1 LERTNIRS
9 MGKHAVSFEGSV
21 TTTGRSEAVR
31 LEKAFFRAHPE
42 FRQKARVRAQA
53 IGEGHVLVSVA
64 EPMISTSE
72 EVDPVVS
79 AYLSFLEAD
88 MVAHPERLSPFSS
101 ADLATARE
109 LVRDVVVADDEAL
122 PDDVTF

>member
-1 LERTNIRS
+1 

-21 TTTGRSEAVR
+21 TTTGKSEAMR

-42 FRQKARVRAQA
+42 FRQKTRLRAQA
-53 IGEGHVLVSVA
+53 LGEGHVLVSVA
-64 EPMISTSE
+64 EPVISTSD

-79 AYLSFLEAD
+79 AYLAFLEND

-101 ADLATARE
+101 ADLAAAHE
-109 LVRDVVVADDEAL
+109 LVRDVEVSDDDVL
-122 PDDVTF
+122 TDDVTI

>member
-1 LERTNIRS
+1 

-42 FRQKARVRAQA
+42 FHQKARVRAQA

-64 EPMISTSE
+64 EPLIPTSD

-101 ADLATARE
+101 ADLAAAHE
-109 LVRDVVVADDEAL
+109 LVRDIVVGDDDAI

>member
-1 LERTNIRS
+1 

-64 EPMISTSE
+64 EPLVPTSD

-79 AYLSFLEAD
+79 AYLSFLGAD
-88 MVAHPERLSPFSS
+88 MVAHPESRCRTTTPSPTTSRSRVGAPAVDLRCHRVRLDHASCPAVS
-101 ADLATARE
+101 E
-109 LVRDVVVADDEAL
+109 
-122 PDDVTF
+122 

>member
-1 LERTNIRS
+1 
-9 MGKHAVSFEGSV
+9 MGKHTVSFEGSV
-21 TTTGRSEAVR
+21 TSTGRSEAVR

-53 IGEGHVLVSVA
+53 IGEGHVLVSVV
-64 EPMISTSE
+64 EPLVSTSD

-88 MVAHPERLSPFSS
+88 MVAHPQRLSPFSS
-101 ADLATARE
+101 ADLAAARE
-109 LVRDVVVADDEAL
+109 LVRDIVVGDDDAI

>member
-1 LERTNIRS
+1 
-9 MGKHAVSFEGSV
+9 MGKQAVSFEGSV

-64 EPMISTSE
+64 EPLVPTSD

-101 ADLATARE
+101 ADLAAARE
-109 LVRDVVVADDEAL
+109 LTRGVEVSDDDAL
-122 PDDVTF
+122 TDDVTI

>member
-1 LERTNIRS
+1 
-9 MGKHAVSFEGSV
+9 MAKHAVSYEGSV
-21 TTTGRSEAVR
+21 TTTGKSEAVR
-31 LEKAFFRAHPE
+31 LDKAFFRAHPE

-64 EPMISTSE
+64 EPVISQAD

-79 AYLSFLEAD
+79 AYLAFLETD

-101 ADLATARE
+101 ADLAAARE
-109 LVRDVVVADDEAL
+109 LTRGVEVSNEDAL
-122 PDDVTF
+122 PDDVTI